1 MLSAVLGLLTRC
13 EDETFD
19 EVIDDVSFLGH
30 GNLPW
35 IEESYLDTP
44 STWIDI
50 LLVAEDL
57 EPSGLLQIAENI
69 GPMVRCICDDT
80 NRLFFKSNKHWRK
93 SIKLCGGL
101 IYNIAQHVNKRM

>member
-80 NRLFFKSNKHWRK
+80 NRLFYSKVTSTGENQSSFV
-93 SIKLCGGL
+93 GG
-101 IYNIAQHVNKRM
+101 